1 MKHRILLLIFSTLF
15 LSGISFGQ
23 GVCGSYKGYL
33 QDDMNKYPDFYKS
46 LDQQNAEL
54 EKSNKTF
61 LKNIVRKKTIEG
73 KRIIPVVV
81 HVIHNMGNANISD
94 SDIQNALDALNENIN
109 GQSDK
114 FLQMHQG
121 VYPKT
126 PDIFAALR
134 GVGNVEFRLAR
145 KDPLGN
151 STNGIVRVQ
160 SEFTN
165 GTEPNNL
172 VKTLS
177 YWNSYQYLNIWVVS
191 KINSNNSGTTLG
203 YAQFPWGGMST
214 DGIVI
219 LYDEMDDIQSTTL
232 THEVGHWLGL
242 CHTWDCGGGSC
253 GNDGVFD
260 TPPQHTSNGFTTDPL
275 ADPDNPSPAKF
286 PWHVGLPS
294 GTFYGCQAD
303 SLNWAGEMFMNYM
316 DYTND
321 NYCTMFSKG
330 QVAIFDETLV
340 GDTTQYGFRIHIW
353 SDDNISATGT
363 ADGYL
368 APTCKK
374 EVYFDENLSH
384 YSLCL
389 DDPNVFKGNKSIFS
403 SITKWEWDFGDGTIN
418 STGNNSPQHIYS
430 SEGAYDVSLT
440 VEYDET
446 TEARANDLSDLDLT
460 NVSSYDSIVSTL
472 IVQGTQTELS
482 AMGASNINLHLDVD
496 TFSLNSKWVY
506 NQPVDSIIG
515 AHSSVFLG
523 IDTFIIYFPI
533 DILSGDS
540 LASVEIVRLALCDST
555 WEQDSIIYTGDTL
568 IFYFGQFVS
577 DAYDAYYMDTLFY
590 RGEIE
595 KTTYIAY
602 YNNSCTSTITKSNF
616 ITVMPTTSSSSASSY
631 AYSFEDASELGTDW
645 VIHSIDN
652 GVNIWDFITFEDNS
666 WERVSNVASDGSA
679 SVMMPAKDGNTLSTS
694 SLVSSAYNLSG
705 FTNPAIKF
713 SWSGAGVHT
722 YPVNEL
728 NVFYSN
734 DCGWSWKS
742 LGSLTPQEVADA
754 GLYNSSFKPKSSD
767 WNDTIMFD
775 RVGSNALKDDNIRFK
790 FEYVTNGS
798 SNNFYLDNIQI
809 GEELALFQNKNENNA
824 RLAVYPNPTSG
835 LTNILMENL
844 ADKNVQVKLMNI
856 LGADLKLLFDGSV
869 ISKHQTFDTD
879 LSQFEDGIY
888 FISVY
893 SEGKAIITDKII
905 LFK

>member
-1 MKHRILLLIFSTLF
+1 MKQRMLLLIFSTLF

-46 LDQQNAEL
+46 LEQQNAEL

-61 LKNIVRKKTIEG
+61 LQNIVRKKTVEG

-94 SDIQNALDALNENIN
+94 SDIQNALNALNKNVN
-109 GQSDK
+109 GQSNK
-114 FLQMHQG
+114 FLAFQSG
-121 VYPKT
+121 YPKT

-145 KDPLGN
+145 LDPLGN

-160 SEFTN
+160 SEYTN

-172 VKTLS
+172 VKSLS

-219 LYDEMDDIQSTTL
+219 LYGEMDDIQSTTL

-253 GNDGVFD
+253 GDDGVFD
-260 TPPQHTSNGFTTDPL
+260 TPPQHTSNGFTTDPG
-275 ADPDNPSPAKF
+275 ADPTTPNPSKF

-321 NYCTMFSKG
+321 DYCTMFSKG
-330 QVAIFDETLV
+330 QVAIIDETLV
-340 GDTTQYGFRIHIW
+340 GDTTQYGFRMHIW
-353 SDDNISATGT
+353 SDDNIAATGT

-368 APTCKK
+368 APTCTKK
-374 EVYFDENLSH
+374 VFFDENLSH

-389 DDPNVFKGNKSIFS
+389 GSPNVLKGNKPIFS
-403 SITKWEWDFGDGTIN
+403 SITKWEWDFGDGTTN
-418 STGNNSPQHIYS
+418 GSGDNLPQHIYS
-430 SEGAYDVSLT
+430 SVGSYNVSLT
-440 VEYDET
+440 VEYGET
-446 TEARANDLSDLDLT
+446 TEARAANLSDLDLINAT
-460 NVSSYDSIVSTL
+460 SYDTVKSTL
-472 IVQGTQTELS
+472 IVQGTQAELN
-482 AMGASNINLHLDVD
+482 AMGASNITSH
-496 TFSLNSKWVY
+496 T
-506 NQPVDSIIG
+506 I
-515 AHSSVFLG
+515 
-523 IDTFIIYFPI
+523 
-533 DILSGDS
+533 DS
-540 LASVEIVRLALCDST
+540 LGLYYNMQDST
-555 WEQDSIIYTGDTL
+555 
-568 IFYFGQFVS
+568 
-577 DAYDAYYMDTLFY
+577 FY

-595 KTTYIAY
+595 ETTYIAY
-602 YNNSCTSTITKSNF
+602 YTNSCASTITKSNF
-616 ITVMPTTSSSSASSY
+616 ITVLPTIAANNASSY
-631 AYSFEDASELGTDW
+631 TYSFESTSELGTDW
-645 VIHSIDN
+645 IVNTIEEDE
-652 GVNIWDFITFEDNS
+652 NIWDFSTITNKT
-666 WERVSNVASDGSA
+666 WERIDGVASDGSA
-679 SVMMPAKDGNTLSTS
+679 SVMIEARDGLSLGES
-694 SLVSSAYNLSG
+694 VIVSAAYDLSG
-705 FTNPAIKF
+705 FTNPVIKF
-713 SWSGAGVHT
+713 SYSGAGVHS

-742 LGSLTPQEVADA
+742 LGSLTPQEVVDA

-775 RVGSNALKDDNIRFK
+775 RLGPNALQDDNIRFK

-809 GEELALFQNKNENNA
+809 GEESVLFQNTNENNA
-824 RLAVYPNPTSG
+824 RLAVYPNPTNG
-835 LTNILMENL
+835 EATIVIEHL
-844 ADKNVQVKLMNI
+844 ADRDVEVKLVNI
-856 LGADLKLLFDGSV
+856 LGAEVMHLFEGNV
-869 ISKHQTFDTD
+869 ISNYQSIDAD
-879 LSQFEDGIY
+879 LSNLENGIY

-893 SEGKAIITDKII
+893 ADGKSIVTDKLI
-905 LFK
+905 LYK

>member
-1 MKHRILLLIFSTLF
+1 
-15 LSGISFGQ
+15 
-23 GVCGSYKGYL
+23 
-33 QDDMNKYPDFYKS
+33 
-46 LDQQNAEL
+46 
-54 EKSNKTF
+54 
-61 LKNIVRKKTIEG
+61 
-73 KRIIPVVV
+73 
-81 HVIHNMGNANISD
+81 MGNANISD
-94 SDIQNALDALNENIN
+94 SDIQNALDALNKNVN
-109 GQSDK
+109 GQSNK
-114 FLQMHQG
+114 FLAFQSG
-121 VYPKT
+121 YPKT

-145 KDPLGN
+145 LDPLGN

-160 SEFTN
+160 SEYTN

-172 VKTLS
+172 VKSLS

-219 LYDEMDDIQSTTL
+219 LYGEMDDIQSTTL

-253 GNDGVFD
+253 GDDGVFD
-260 TPPQHTSNGFTTDPL
+260 TPPQHTSNGFTTDPG
-275 ADPDNPSPAKF
+275 ADPATPNPSKF

-303 SLNWAGEMFMNYM
+303 SLNPAGEMFMNYM

-321 NYCTMFSKG
+321 DYCTMFSKG
-330 QVAIFDETLV
+330 QVTVFDETLV

-353 SDDNISATGT
+353 SDDNILATGT

-368 APTCKK
+368 APTCTKK
-374 EVYFDENLSH
+374 VFFDENLSH

-389 DDPNVFKGNKSIFS
+389 GSPNVLKGNKSIFGN
-403 SITKWEWDFGDGTIN
+403 SISKWEWDFGDGTTD

-446 TEARANDLSDLDLT
+446 TEARANDISDLDIT
-460 NVSSYDSIVSTL
+460 SASFYDSIVSTL

-482 AMGASNINLHLDVD
+482 AMDASNINLHLDVD

-602 YNNSCTSTITKSNF
+602 YTNSCTSTITKSNF
-616 ITVMPTTSSSSASSY
+616 ITVLPTTAPNNASSY
-631 AYSFEDASELGTDW
+631 AYSFESASELGTDW
-645 VIHSIDN
+645 IANTIEEDE
-652 GVNIWDFITFEDNS
+652 NIWDFSTITNKT
-666 WERVSNVASDGSA
+666 WERIDGVASDGNA
-679 SVMMPAKDGNTLSTS
+679 SVMIEARDGLSLGES
-694 SLVSSAYNLSG
+694 VIVSAAYDLSG
-705 FTNPAIKF
+705 FTNPVIKF
-713 SWSGAGVHT
+713 SYSGAGVHS

-742 LGSLTPQEVADA
+742 LGSLTPQEVVDA

-775 RVGSNALKDDNIRFK
+775 RLGPNALQDDNIRFK

-809 GEELALFQNKNENNA
+809 GEESALFQNTNENNA
-824 RLAVYPNPTSG
+824 RLAVYPNPTNG
-835 LTNILMENL
+835 EVTIVIEHL
-844 ADKNVQVKLMNI
+844 ADRDVEVKLVNI
-856 LGADLKLLFDGSV
+856 LGAEVMHLFEGNV
-869 ISKHQTFDTD
+869 ISNYQSIDAD
-879 LSQFEDGIY
+879 LSNLENGIY

-893 SEGKAIITDKII
+893 ADGKSIVTDKLI
-905 LFK
+905 LYK